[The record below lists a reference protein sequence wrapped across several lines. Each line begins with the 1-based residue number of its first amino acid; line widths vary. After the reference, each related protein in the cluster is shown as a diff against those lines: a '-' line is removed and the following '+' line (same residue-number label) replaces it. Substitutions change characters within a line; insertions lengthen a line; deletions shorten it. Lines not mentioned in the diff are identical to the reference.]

1 MKRVLLIEDEKSLR
15 LLIKMNLELEGYE
28 VDQAQNGKEALRMF
42 ENAYYDIAV
51 LDLML
56 PKVCLLYTSPSPR
69 DATLSR
75 MPSSA

>member
-42 ENAYYDIAV
+42 ENAYYDI
-51 LDLML
+51 
-56 PKVCLLYTSPSPR
+56 CLLYTSPSPR